1 MPDDSIADVRMTD
14 ITVGAAEQ
22 EAASLREQL
31 AALRPLLTLSM
42 VMTGAC
48 DEAEILSMAATAVP
62 SVGGCQLEG
71 IYVNERWRS
80 VGSVGCPADAECL
93 EVQLASLDHLG
104 GALTVGHA
112 GWAWAHPLTGVAEV
126 AGYLL
131 VSCDREPE
139 PHRQFLL
146 GVLAQ
151 QAGVALANA
160 RLHARE
166 RASITRERKVAEQLR
181 AANLALEQAMAE
193 LARSS
198 ASVQRSLDIH
208 NRLTAV
214 ASAGQGQG
222 GIARCLHE
230 LTGLA
235 VAIED
240 RHGNLTAW
248 AGPDPP
254 EPYPKPRPAR
264 REQTLRRAVDARSP
278 VRDKGRLIA
287 VSQPGR
293 EILGVIALIDPDRA
307 AGDSERIALEHANTI
322 LSLELAHLQASGE
335 IELRLR
341 RDLVEELLAGTD
353 PDSARERAR
362 ALGYDLVRPHRV
374 VIVSH
379 GRQGTNHEAFFSAV
393 RRAMRDTEVGSLL
406 TGRPDGVIVLCHA
419 DQDWKRFRATIVD
432 RIGPPGSCRVAVG
445 TPCLEPPEFPRSY
458 RQAQFA
464 LRMQVATGCPEQ
476 VTVFDDLGIYQL
488 LSQITDISSVDDFIH
503 RWLGELINYDA
514 AKDAQLVDTLATYL
528 ECGGNYDLT
537 AKALSLHR
545 STLRYRLQR
554 IRGMSGHE
562 LNDPDT
568 RFNLQLA
575 TRAWTTMRALR
586 RLP

>member
-1 MPDDSIADVRMTD
+1 MTD
-14 ITVGAAEQ
+14 IAAGAGGQ
-22 EAASLREQL
+22 EAASLRAQL
-31 AALRPLLTLSM
+31 AAFRPLLTLSM
-42 VMTGAC
+42 AMTGAC
-48 DEAEILSMAATAVP
+48 DESEILSIAATAIP
-62 SVGGCQLEG
+62 SVGGCQVEG
-71 IYVNERWRS
+71 IYLDEGWRS
-80 VGSVGCPADAECL
+80 VGLIGRPADTERL
-93 EVQLASLDHLG
+93 EAQLASLDHLG
-104 GALTVGHA
+104 GALTLGDA
-112 GWAWAHPLTGVAEV
+112 GWAWAYPLTVAAEV
-126 AGYLL
+126 TGHLL
-131 VSCDREPE
+131 VSCDGEPE

-151 QAGVALANA
+151 QVGVALVNA

-166 RASITRERKVAEQLR
+166 RASTTGERKIADQLR

-193 LARSS
+193 LTRSS
-198 ASVQRSLDIH
+198 AAAQRSLDIH

-214 ASAGQGQG
+214 ASAGQGQD

-248 AGPDPP
+248 AGPHRP
-254 EPYPKPRPAR
+254 ERYPKPSPAR
-264 REQTLRRAVDARSP
+264 REQILRRAVDARSP

-287 VSQPGR
+287 VSQPGL
-293 EILGVIALIDPDRA
+293 EILGVIALIDPYRT
-307 AGDSERIALEHANTI
+307 AGNSERIALEHANTV

-341 RDLVEELLAGTD
+341 RDLVEDLLAGTD

-374 VIVSH
+374 VIVSN
-379 GRQGTNHEAFFSAV
+379 GRHRTNHEAFFGAV
-393 RRAMRDTEVGSLL
+393 RRAMHDTKVGSLL
-406 TGRPDGVIVLCHA
+406 TGRLDGVTVLCHA
-419 DQDWKRFRATIVD
+419 DQDWDQFRATIVD
-432 RIGPPGSCRVAVG
+432 RIGSQGSCRVAVG
-445 TPCLEPPEFPRSY
+445 APCLEPSEFPRSY
-458 RQAQFA
+458 RQAQLA
-464 LRMQVATGCPEQ
+464 LRMQVVTGCPEQ
-476 VTVFDDLGIYQL
+476 VTVFDDLGVYQL
-488 LSQITDISSVDDFIH
+488 LSQITDINSIDGFIH
-503 RWLGELINYDA
+503 RWLDALIDYDST
-514 AKDAQLVDTLATYL
+514 KDSQLVDTLATYL

-554 IRGMSGHE
+554 IREMSGHE

-575 TRAWTTMRALR
+575 TRAWTTVQALR
-586 RLP
+586 GRP